1 MAGLL
6 IIYGSAC
13 KLTRDQ
19 KMQREI
25 VLGGEIK
32 LCTPAL
38 LYRLLG
44 FRTLLRQV
52 VTTTGLPERYA

>member
-32 LCTPAL
+32 L